1 MKNKIKK
8 IVLFFNMNRGIK
20 VYEKLKS
27 SYNIK
32 IVLARK
38 YLDRKIITYLNKN
51 KIPYILIK
59 NLNDKRINFLNN
71 TDLAIACGFPL
82 IFKSSLL
89 NKTKYGF
96 INCHAGKLPVSK
108 PASILRTEIQ
118 K

>member
-27 SYNIK
+27 SHNIK

-51 KIPYILIK
+51 KIH
-59 NLNDKRINFLNN
+59 
-71 TDLAIACGFPL
+71 
-82 IFKSSLL
+82 IF
-89 NKTKYGF
+89 
-96 INCHAGKLPVSK
+96 
-108 PASILRTEIQ
+108 
-118 K
+118 